1 MRAGHGFAVV
11 LAMSVAGG
19 AAAAQRIPDAP
30 SGVSVGASALG
41 RVYVGKDRRTLY
53 GLSLRSARAR
63 TSLTLTYCTGPCA
76 QAWTPLQPV
85 AMSKPVG
92 KWTIVEGAQGPQWAF
107 DDSPVFSFNA
117 DRKPGDVGGDRWSDL
132 FLALAYVPPKPVLI
146 APPSVDARLIEAEYV
161 LTDSGG
167 HALFTS
173 PCASDCGART
183 PFAAGAA
190 SLAVGDWTVLR
201 SGDRAQWAWRR
212 TPVFVATDAA
222 STVVAAGDALL
233 KP

>member
-1 MRAGHGFAVV
+1 MRLM
-11 LAMSVAGG
+11 LALALTMT
-19 AAAAQRIPDAP
+19 AASGSALAALPIAEAP
-30 SGVSVGASALG
+30 PGVSVGASALG

-76 QAWTPLQPV
+76 EVWTPL
-85 AMSKPVG
+85 KPAAAAKPIG

-107 DDSPVFSFNA
+107 EGSPVFSFNA
-117 DRKPGDVGGDRWSDL
+117 DHKPGDVGGDRWSDL
-132 FLALAYVPPKPVLI
+132 FLGLAYVPPKPALA
-146 APPSVDARLIEAEYV
+146 APPSVDARLFDEDYV
-161 LTDSGG
+161 LTDTSG

-173 PCASDCGART
+173 RCTSDCGARI

-190 SLAVGDWTVLR
+190 SLPVGDWTMR
-201 SGDRAQWAWRR
+201 RDGDRAQWAWRGA
-212 TPVFVATDAA
+212 PVFVAASVASAA
-222 STVVAAGDALL
+222 VAAGDALL